1 MQQVYKVVEEADS
14 RLTSVATGGELE
26 VEYAPRR
33 WAEAPVGGLLVFT
46 GLEAAQQFCPEGQ
59 IWEADAEDP
68 VPLPPRGLVYP
79 TKEQAEL
86 IWEGR
91 TEGALEWPEG
101 TAAFRRVRIHTR
113 IT

>member
-1 MQQVYKVVEEADS
+1 MTQVYKVVYEEADG

-26 VEYAPRR
+26 VEYVPRR

-46 GLEAAQQFCPEGQ
+46 NYEAALQFGAGQ
-59 IWEADAEDP
+59 VWQADAEDP
-68 VPLPPRGLVYP
+68 VPLPPRGLVCP
-79 TKEQAEL
+79 TEKQAEL

-91 TEGALEWPEG
+91 TTGALEWPEG
-101 TAAFRRVRIHTR
+101 TTAFRRVRIHTR